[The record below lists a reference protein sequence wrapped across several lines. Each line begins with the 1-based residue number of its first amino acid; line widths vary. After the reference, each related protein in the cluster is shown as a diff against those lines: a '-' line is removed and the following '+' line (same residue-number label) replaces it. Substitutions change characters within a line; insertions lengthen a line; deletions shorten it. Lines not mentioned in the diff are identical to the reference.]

1 MPKCW
6 LVSVP
11 RPRRLWQ
18 KTDGRRAQI
27 SLAGSGTAPH
37 LLRSW
42 RRRGASRGLR
52 AIALERPARCRHIA
66 VAHRSGDRI
75 AEPPSPLEPI
85 GTRALRAIITA
96 VFLSALGANSVPAQ
110 SVSQAGIAFDD
121 AKHRGWY
128 VRFWT
133 GSCKELRVICFSGA
147 PYWSEIMQRLLANVP
162 AERQEKLR
170 TRLVLLGQR

>member
-1 MPKCW
+1 M
-6 LVSVP
+6 
-11 RPRRLWQ
+11 
-18 KTDGRRAQI
+18 
-27 SLAGSGTAPH
+27 
-37 LLRSW
+37 
-42 RRRGASRGLR
+42 
-52 AIALERPARCRHIA
+52 
-66 VAHRSGDRI
+66 
-75 AEPPSPLEPI
+75 
-85 GTRALRAIITA
+85 RAIITA
-96 VFLSALGANSVPAQ
+96 VFLSALGATSVPAQ

-170 TRLVLLGQR
+170 TRLVLLGQRIGYEWAKENDVRRINNDHIKTWSADLKQNADDPEPAVSRIEQAARALLGGTGDPRPAHAERR